1 MFMEY
6 DLEEL
11 LKRARMRSMTPEE
24 RLVQSISFV
33 FGNANIERDT
43 LTRGTVT
50 LSIPSK
56 PKDEKK

>member
-1 MFMEY
+1 MSMEN

-11 LKRARMRSMTPEE
+11 LRRARMRRMTPEE
-24 RLVQSISFV
+24 RRVQSISFV
-33 FGNANIERDT
+33 YGNANIERDT
-43 LTRGTVT
+43 LARGTVT